1 MNPRPYLYLSGSVF
15 GLVALGHLLRVLNA
29 WPLTCGP
36 WQVPM
41 ALSWL
46 GTLGPALL
54 CAWAWTLA
62 RRAR

>member
-1 MNPRPYLYLSGSVF
+1 MKTHAYLVLSGLIF

-36 WQVPM
+36 WTVPM

-46 GTLGPALL
+46 GTIGPALL
-54 CAWAWTLA
+54 CAWALTLA
-62 RRAR
+62 RRSS